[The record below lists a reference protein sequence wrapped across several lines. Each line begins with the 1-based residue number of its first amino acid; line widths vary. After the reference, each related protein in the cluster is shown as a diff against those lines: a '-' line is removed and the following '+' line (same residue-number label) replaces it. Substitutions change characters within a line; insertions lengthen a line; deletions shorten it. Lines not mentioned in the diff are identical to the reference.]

1 MGRPSRRAIRPC
13 ILVAVESQSIA
24 LEGFDDKPALP
35 LWLVAPT
42 AVLMLVTLYL
52 VFNWVSTEATMGI
65 VQRIFYFHVPA
76 AMVSFL
82 ACFVGGAASIL
93 YLVTRNQKYDDLSLA
108 ANESIVVFEAVNI
121 VMGSLW
127 ARPVWGIWWTWDAR
141 LTSSFVLLFLY
152 AAYLMVRRAAP
163 VETRGVVC
171 AVICILG
178 MLDVPLIYMSNR
190 LFRTQHPSPVLGGDA
205 NSGLAP
211 DMLKTFMVASLAMV
225 LLWWCVLRV
234 RRRVAR
240 LDRAVEYLTRRA
252 NELVDAGSI
261 RL

>member
-1 MGRPSRRAIRPC
+1 VYTRH
-13 ILVAVESQSIA
+13 VEAQSLA
-24 LEGFDDKPALP
+24 SAGFDEKPALP
-35 LWLVAPT
+35 LWLLLPT
-42 AVLMLVTLYL
+42 AAMMLFTLYL
-52 VFNWVSTEATMGI
+52 VFDWVSTEATMGI

-82 ACFVGGAASIL
+82 ACFVGGVSSIL

-152 AAYLMVRRAAP
+152 ASYLMVRRASP
-163 VETRGVVC
+163 VESRAAVC
-171 AVICILG
+171 AVVCILG

-190 LFRTQHPSPVLGGDA
+190 LFRTQHPSPVLGGGE

-211 DMLKTFMVASLAMV
+211 DMLKTFMVACVTMLMV
-225 LLWWCVLRV
+225 WWCVLRV

-240 LDRAVEYLTRRA
+240 LDRAVEDLTRRA

>member
-1 MGRPSRRAIRPC
+1 VYTGP
-13 ILVAVESQSIA
+13 VEAQSVPLA
-24 LEGFDDKPALP
+24 GFDDKPALP
-35 LWLVAPT
+35 LWLLAPT
-42 AVLMLVTLYL
+42 AALMLLTLYL
-52 VFNWVSTEATMGI
+52 VFEWVPTEATMGI
-65 VQRIFYFHVPA
+65 IQRIFYFHVPA
-76 AMVSFL
+76 AAVSFL
-82 ACFVGGAASIL
+82 ACFVGGVASIL
-93 YLVTRNQKYDDLSLA
+93 YLITRNEKYDDLSLA
-108 ANESIVVFEAVNI
+108 ANESIVAFESVNI

-163 VETRGVVC
+163 VEGRGVVC

-190 LFRTQHPSPVLGGDA
+190 LFRTQHPSPVLGGGE

-211 DMLKTFMVASLAMV
+211 DMLKTFLVALVTMI

-240 LDRAVEYLTRRA
+240 LDRAVEALTRQA
-252 NELVDAGSI
+252 NELVDAGTI

>member
-1 MGRPSRRAIRPC
+1 MWEAW
-13 ILVAVESQSIA
+13 
-24 LEGFDDKPALP
+24 PAFFTSSP
-35 LWLVAPT
+35 
-42 AVLMLVTLYL
+42 
-52 VFNWVSTEATMGI
+52 AT
-65 VQRIFYFHVPA
+65 Q
-76 AMVSFL
+76 
-82 ACFVGGAASIL
+82 
-93 YLVTRNQKYDDLSLA
+93 TYDDLSLA
-108 ANESIVVFEAVNI
+108 ANESIVVFESINI

-163 VETRGVVC
+163 VEQRGVVC

-190 LFRTQHPSPVLGGDA
+190 LFRTQHPSPVLGGGE

-211 DMLKTFMVASLAMV
+211 DMLKTFLVALLTMG

-234 RRRVAR
+234 RLRVAR
-240 LDRAVEYLTRRA
+240 LDRAVEDLTRRT